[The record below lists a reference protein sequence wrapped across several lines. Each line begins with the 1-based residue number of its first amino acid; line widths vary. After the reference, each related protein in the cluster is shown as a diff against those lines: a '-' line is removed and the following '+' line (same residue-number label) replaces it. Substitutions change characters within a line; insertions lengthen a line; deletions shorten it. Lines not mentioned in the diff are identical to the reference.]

1 MNMKKE
7 KQKTEKAGTGVS
19 TGGRILG
26 VVKMPHSTEKAA
38 ALAEKNNA
46 YVFLVAARANKIM
59 IRSAIERNYG
69 VSVESDRT
77 ATSPA
82 KARVRGRIIGWKP
95 GFKKAMVKVK
105 RGQKIEL
112 Q

>member
-7 KQKTEKAGTGVS
+7 KQKTEKTGTGVS
-19 TGGRILG
+19 AGGRILG
-26 VVKMPHSTEKAA
+26 VIKMPHSTEKAT
-38 ALAEKNNA
+38 ALAEKNNT
-46 YVFLVAARANKIM
+46 YVFLVAAGANKIM

-69 VSVESDRT
+69 VSVESVRT

-95 GFKKAMVKVK
+95 GFKKAMVSLKK
-105 RGQKIEL
+105 GEKIEI

>member
-7 KQKTEKAGTGVS
+7 KSQTEKVS
-19 TGGRILG
+19 KGISEEGRILG
-26 VVKMPHSTEKAA
+26 VIKMPHSTEKAA

-46 YVFLVAARANKIM
+46 YVFLVAPGANKIM
-59 IRSAIERNYG
+59 IRHAVERNYG
-69 VSVESDRT
+69 VSVESVRT

-95 GFKKAMVKVK
+95 GFKKAMVSLKK
-105 RGQKIEL
+105 GEKIEL